1 MYKFQKL
8 ILKEINNERIN
19 VRPPWNLVSDLDM
32 YLSCP
37 KMDLSCSRL
46 LSQKLINI
54 PSSPNIELS
63 ENE

>member
-1 MYKFQKL
+1 MCKFQKS
-8 ILKEINNERIN
+8 ILQEINNQGIN

-32 YLSCP
+32 YLFCP